1 MWTSGDECE
10 QDERTKEQEDTDMDM
25 TMVKHE
31 VPMFKGT
38 VNERQKQLEDYIKK
52 LCEEINVNNAELES
66 RLSKHEGEGK

>member
-1 MWTSGDECE
+1 
-10 QDERTKEQEDTDMDM
+10 
-25 TMVKHE
+25 MVKHE

-66 RLSKHEGEGK
+66 KLISKEVAK